1 MILLTVL
8 VNVLTSKKEY
18 VGKAVESV
26 SDPEEI
32 ERKKRLATKFWTTLE
47 TNDIWMFF
55 IMLALTFIFSY
66 LYYIPFNKKPGRH
79 YHPGYCALF
88 GFLSVLLTGVA
99 TYLFCMFIVK
109 VSYDYNLII
118 KMCCLNAFYSLLW
131 FLACSWIFCNKS
143 STNAYRWFKM

>member
-18 VGKAVESV
+18 VGKAVESI

-32 ERKKRLATKFWTTLE
+32 ERKKRLATKFWTTLNA
-47 TNDIWMFF
+47 NDIWMVLMM
-55 IMLALTFIFSY
+55 IVLTTTICWF
-66 LYYIPFNKKPGRH
+66 YYMPFNKQPGRH
-79 YHPGYCALF
+79 YHPGYCAFF
-88 GFLSVLLTGVA
+88 GFLSVLLTGIA

-131 FLACSWIFCNKS
+131 FLACSWVFCNKS
-143 STNAYRWFKM
+143 STNAYRWLKM